1 MDDLI
6 IYASIALRI
15 AGVGYSIILLYR
27 VQDARFGFLTVML
40 TLMAARQV
48 FTLRSGNPGIEELP
62 GLVVSVFAVL
72 TVVYLAKYVEQEA
85 NVTRTIRRKNERLR
99 TFRKAIEHAGHAI
112 FLTDTDGTITYANQ
126 AVESVTGYSRG
137 EVLGEDPSLWKS
149 GEHDDAFYREL
160 WETVTRGE
168 VWDGQIVN
176 ERKDGS
182 LCWVDMTIAPI
193 VDDEGGVEQF
203 VAVDTDITDRRKRKE
218 KIADQN
224 RRLEVLN
231 HTNEV
236 IRDVNQD
243 LVQAN
248 TRSGIESA
256 VTEEFARG
264 TPYEFAW
271 IATRNVTNDSLRPR
285 EWSGIDHDEL
295 TTLLATFD
303 DGDTDPISD
312 AIQSGTVQLEQCG
325 AIADQRAHDGKEG
338 CRALAAIPLTYGET
352 KYGALCIA
360 TENENAF
367 ESIEEGVFAE
377 LGETIGYAINAIE
390 SKETLMTDSVTVVE
404 FETTD
409 PDCFSIGMSAALGCS
424 LDLQWLSPNDDDT
437 LVEYFT
443 TAGADPDAVMRY
455 AEDHEAVRAVQM
467 ITEDEAEALFRFEV
481 ADSCVARTLGNVGAD
496 PSAIHVSEG
505 RAVVTAH
512 LSSGGDVR
520 AMLEALQARHGDV
533 ELLARREDE
542 RPKQTIQEIR
552 ATLDDELTDRQRE
565 ALQTAYIGGFFE
577 WPRDR
582 SGEEIAS
589 VMGITQSTFLQHL
602 RAAERKVL
610 AATLQVETGRTNLSG
625 PVRSSTPER

>member
-6 IYASIALRI
+6 IFASIALRI
-15 AGVGYSIILLYR
+15 AGVGYSILLLYR

-40 TLMAARQV
+40 TLMAARQI

-112 FLTDTDGTITYANQ
+112 FLTETDGTITYANQ

-149 GEHDDAFYREL
+149 GEHDDSFYRDL
-160 WETVTRGE
+160 WKTITSGE

-176 ERKDGS
+176 ERKNGS
-182 LCWVDMTIAPI
+182 LTWVDMTIAPI
-193 VDDEGGVEQF
+193 VDEEGNVEQF
-203 VAVDTDITDRRKRKE
+203 VAVDTDITERRKRKE
-218 KIADQN
+218 KISEQK
-224 RRLEVLN
+224 RQLEVLN

-236 IRDVNQD
+236 LRDVNQD
-243 LVQAN
+243 LVQAD

-256 VTEEFARG
+256 VTEEFAQA

-271 IATRNVTNDSLRPR
+271 IATRNVTNESLRAR
-285 EWSGIDHDEL
+285 EWSGIERDEL
-295 TTLLATFD
+295 TSLLTGFNAD
-303 DGDTDPISD
+303 DTDPISD
-312 AIQSGTVQLEQCG
+312 AIRSGTVRIDQCG
-325 AIADQRAHDGKEG
+325 PSDDTVSHDLDDER

-352 KYGALCIA
+352 EYGALCIA
-360 TENENAF
+360 TENRSAF

-390 SKETLMTDSVTVVE
+390 SKETLMTDSVTAVE
-404 FETTD
+404 FETRD
-409 PDCFSIGMSAALGCS
+409 ADCFSIGMSAALGCS
-424 LDLQWLSPNDDDT
+424 LDLKWLSPNNDDT

-443 TAGADPDAVMRY
+443 TTGADPAEVVDY
-455 AEDHEAVRAVQM
+455 ATDHEAVTAVQM
-467 ITEDEAEALFRFEV
+467 IADSDEEALFRFEV
-481 ADSCVARTLGNVGAD
+481 DDSCVARTLGDFGAD
-496 PSAIHVSEG
+496 LSTIHVSNG

-520 AMLEALQARHGDV
+520 AMLEALQAEHGDV

-542 RPKQTIQEIR
+542 RPKRTIQEIR

-565 ALQTAYIGGFFE
+565 ALQTAFIGGFFE

-602 RAAERKVL
+602 RVAERKVL
-610 AATLQVETGRTNLSG
+610 AATLQVDSATTSLTG
-625 PVRSSTPER
+625 PVGTEVR